1 MEELRQE
8 SVGER
13 RFVLWLTGVFGL
25 VAVLLAGVGIY
36 GVIALIVSERTA
48 EVGVRLALGATPRQ
62 VWSMLVSQ
70 AAALG
75 VIGVVLGAGAA
86 FVLTPLAAALLFGVS
101 PADPWTF
108 GGVAL
113 LLVLIAVLAAAIPAR
128 RAMRVDPASALR

>member
-1 MEELRQE
+1 
-8 SVGER
+8 
-13 RFVLWLTGVFGL
+13 VFGL

-48 EVGVRLALGATPRQ
+48 EVGVRLALGATPKQ

-70 AAALG
+70 AATLG
-75 VIGVVLGAGAA
+75 AIGVVLGAGAA
-86 FVLTPLAAALLFGVS
+86 FVLTPLAAAMLFGVS

-108 GGVAL
+108 AGVSL
-113 LLVLIAVLAAAIPAR
+113 LLLLIAVVAAALPAR